1 MYRQVKRSTLLLATA
16 SLIACC
22 LISLF
27 VASHRTVR
35 AQTIDCPGNVVSN
48 GTFTGSVGPW
58 STAYGTPDWGLPGQ
72 VGMWGNMNPAIG
84 EGLKQ
89 TITLVPGQT
98 YNGTISFRVV
108 PGSNKQPDGR
118 IRIRL
123 SPVAPT
129 QWGATDTI
137 FLSPMT
143 LASATVWTP
152 GTFSFVAPAIAS
164 QVLTINVE
172 NQLNINNGP
181 DTSYGVIDNVCI
193 RAVPVPIIGGPEKT
207 CAGRSNLFTGPGG
220 ASSWN
225 WDFGD
230 GSISNQQ
237 NPAHTYTTAGTFTVK
252 LCTNGTTNCA
262 TQLITVN
269 PAPPVPVITGPPS
282 SCGSQT
288 ATYSVA
294 GAGGLAYSW
303 TVSGGTIN
311 GSSTGQSVSVTWS
324 SSGVG
329 TISVTVTNKAGCS
342 STARKEV
349 VGCYLP
355 QGECCHGFQA
365 KTDLKSLTYAGGGIY
380 NFTPQLSVN
389 SSAAFVRVVANV
401 LSTSISYSST
411 SCGTSGPVNASI
423 VSASNVGNFT
433 ATTPISNGH
442 EAIWWYPPGAAVNG
456 IAFPMQIQI
465 PPPPKGHCS
474 DVVTICIKYTFTTKD
489 CRSCEVIRCY
499 TFKRSGL
506 IKDSAELIDIS
517 VKN

>member
-1 MYRQVKRSTLLLATA
+1 MYRQFKRSTLLLATT
-16 SLIACC
+16 SLVACC

-27 VASHRTVR
+27 VASHRTAR
-35 AQTIDCPGNVVSN
+35 AQTNDCPGNVVSN

-58 STAYGTPDWGLPGQ
+58 SAAYGTPDWGLPGQ
-72 VGMWGNMNPAIG
+72 VGMWGNMNPLIG

-98 YNGTISFRVV
+98 YNGTISFRIV
-108 PGSNKQPDGR
+108 PGSDKQPNGR

-123 SPVAPT
+123 STTALTSVAGGTP
-129 QWGATDTI
+129 I
-137 FLSPMT
+137 FISPMT
-143 LASATVWTP
+143 AASATVWTP
-152 GTFSFVAPAIAS
+152 GSFSFVAPSTAS

-172 NQLNINNGP
+172 NTLSNNNGP
-181 DTSYGVIDNVCI
+181 DTSYGLIDNVCI
-193 RAVPVPIIGGPEKT
+193 RQVPVIEGPLKT
-207 CAGRSNLFTGPGG
+207 CVGRSNLFTGTSG
-220 ASSWN
+220 ASSYN

-237 NPAHTYTTAGTFTVK
+237 NPAHTYSTAGTFTVK
-252 LCTNGTTNCA
+252 LCINGTTNCS
-262 TQLITVN
+262 TQSITVN
-269 PAPPVPVITGPPS
+269 PAPPVPVITGPAS
-282 SCGSQT
+282 SCGNQT

-294 GAGGLAYSW
+294 GGGGLSYSW

-311 GSSTGQSVSVTWS
+311 GSSTGQSVSVTWN

-349 VGCYLP
+349 TNCYVP
-355 QGECCHGFQA
+355 QGECCHDFQA
-365 KTDLKSLTYAGGGIY
+365 KTDLKSLTYAGGGVY
-380 NFTPQLSVN
+380 NFIPQLSVN
-389 SSAAFVRVVANV
+389 SSPIVRVVANV
-401 LSTSISYSST
+401 LSTSIAYSSA

-433 ATTPISNGH
+433 ATIPVTNGD
-442 EAIWWYPPGAAVNG
+442 EAIWYGPGATVNG

-465 PPPPKGHCS
+465 PPPPQGHCS
-474 DVVTICIKYTFTTKD
+474 DVVTICIKYTFTNKD

-499 TFKRSGL
+499 TFKRGGP
-506 IKDSAELIDIS
+506 IKDSAELIDIK